1 MTSNPA
7 VDAGKPGTG
16 AQQQEYPATKQA
28 YNLSAPIGYG
38 AFATVYKA
46 QITEGPRKGEYV
58 AIKVIDLEVLEGT
71 TFEDIRRELQIM
83 RMCVHQNV
91 LTYFVAFPVDTK
103 MWLVMPL
110 VCGGSCQNVIKE
122 IRKLHGTS
130 IRSEGAIAY
139 ILRETANA
147 LNYLHHSQQIHR
159 DLKAGNILLDADAHV
174 YLSDFGVSASMR
186 DSKVRQTF
194 VGTPCW
200 MAPEVLE
207 QRKGYDYKADIWS
220 LGISAFELANG
231 AAPYHNYHP
240 LKVMKN
246 IIEQPPPVL
255 SKSVGWSSDFV
266 KFVSDCLHKDPN
278 ERPPIEVLLVKHKAF
293 FDRADR
299 EELVKILA
307 QLPPLEQREP
317 TKPPGYQSPRASAVN
332 VDNSVDGEW
341 NFNTEED
348 EGRKENVFEDFQGI
362 GETES

>member
-1 MTSNPA
+1 M
-7 VDAGKPGTG
+7 
-16 AQQQEYPATKQA
+16 
-28 YNLSAPIGYG
+28 
-38 AFATVYKA
+38 YKA
-46 QITEGPRKGEYV
+46 HIKEGPREGQNV

-83 RMCVHQNV
+83 RMCVHPNV
-91 LTYFVAFPVDTK
+91 LSYFVAFPAGTK

-110 VCGGSCQNVIKE
+110 VSGGSCQNVIKE
-122 IRKLHGTS
+122 IRKVHGTS

-147 LNYLHHSQQIHR
+147 LNYFHHSQQIHR
-159 DLKAGNILLDADAHV
+159 DLKAGNILLDSDGHV

-207 QRKGYDYKADIWS
+207 QKKGYDYKADIWS
-220 LGISAFELANG
+220 LGISALELANG

-255 SKSVGWSSDFV
+255 SRSAGWSAEFV
-266 KFVSDCLHKDPN
+266 KFVADCLQKDPL
-278 ERPPIEVLLVKHKAF
+278 ERPPIDVLLVRHKAF
-293 FDRADR
+293 FDKADR
-299 EELVKILA
+299 DEVIRILT

-317 TKPPGYQSPRASAVN
+317 TKPPGYQSPRANSAKPDVLG
-332 VDNSVDGEW
+332 GEW
-341 NFNTEED
+341 NFNTEEEAD
-348 EGRKENVFEDFQGI
+348 DFAGI
-362 GETES
+362 GDMES

>member
-1 MTSNPA
+1 MVTSGAGVAESVKAQCDSGLQDYPTKETA
-7 VDAGKPGTG
+7 YSLDAPV
-16 AQQQEYPATKQA
+16 
-28 YNLSAPIGYG
+28 GYG

-46 QITEGPRKGEYV
+46 HIKEGPREGQNV

-83 RMCVHQNV
+83 RMCVHPNV
-91 LTYFVAFPVDTK
+91 LSYFVAFPAGTK

-110 VCGGSCQNVIKE
+110 VSGGSCQNVIKE

-147 LNYLHHSQQIHR
+147 LNYFHHSQQIHR
-159 DLKAGNILLDADAHV
+159 DLKAGNILLDSDGHV

-207 QRKGYDYKADIWS
+207 QKKGYDYKADIWS
-220 LGISAFELANG
+220 LGISALELANG

-255 SKSVGWSSDFV
+255 SKSAGWSSEFV
-266 KFVSDCLHKDPN
+266 KFVSDCLQKDPS
-278 ERPPIEVLLVKHKAF
+278 ERPPIDVLLARHKAF
-293 FDRADR
+293 FDKADR
-299 EELVKILA
+299 DEVVRILK

-317 TKPPGYQSPRASAVN
+317 TKPPGYQSPRANAVKPEAIG
-332 VDNSVDGEW
+332 GEW
-341 NFNTEED
+341 NFNTED
-348 EGRKENVFEDFQGI
+348 EGDDFAGI
-362 GETES
+362 GDIES

>member
-1 MTSNPA
+1 MTSSNSVNENIRSPKA
-7 VDAGKPGTG
+7 SDS
-16 AQQQEYPATKQA
+16 QDYPNKASA
-28 YNLSAPIGYG
+28 YALDVPVGYG

-46 QITEGPRKGEYV
+46 HIKDGARAGQNV

-71 TFEDIRRELQIM
+71 TFDDIRRELQIM
-83 RMCVHQNV
+83 RMCVHPNI
-91 LTYFVAFPVDTK
+91 LSYYVAFPAETK

-110 VCGGSCQNVIKE
+110 VAGGSCQNVIKE

-159 DLKAGNILLDADAHV
+159 DLKAGNILLDTDAHV

-207 QRKGYDYKADIWS
+207 QKKGYDYRADIWS
-220 LGISAFELANG
+220 LGISALELANG

-255 SKSVGWSSDFV
+255 SKSSGWSSDFV
-266 KFVSDCLHKDPN
+266 KFVADCLHKDPN
-278 ERPPIEVLLVKHKAF
+278 ERPAVDVLLTKHKAF
-293 FDRADR
+293 FEKADR
-299 EELVKILA
+299 EEVVRILS
-307 QLPPLEQREP
+307 QLPPVEQREP
-317 TKPPGYQSPRASAVN
+317 TKPPGYQSPRASPV
-332 VDNSVDGEW
+332 VGPGVSGEW
-341 NFNTEED
+341 NFNLD
-348 EGRKENVFEDFQGI
+348 EQDDGKNDFAGI
-362 GETES
+362 GESES